1 MPSWSFAPLGPTT
14 GANMENLVVG
24 LLAQPDLEFT
34 SALTSWYGA
43 LDRRYSFTTTG
54 LRLVSDDA
62 GPLQIAGGTVT
73 ALFVREDTRTLLQAS
88 GFQISVETLVT
99 LKNAGATVN
108 LALFLLAGRD
118 KIFGT
123 GLGDTLYGFSSAD
136 TMLGGGGNDA
146 LFGGDGHDS
155 LYGGAGADSLLAD
168 GNDDRVWGAAGN
180 DILIGDAGNDW
191 LYGGKGAD
199 LLIGDNGTDRFVFD
213 AAPASGVDTI
223 QAYQAEDTILLDED
237 AFLGIGARGAL
248 GAARFRLGTAAAD
261 RSDRIIYDA
270 TTGSVWFDRDGTG
283 PVAQKLFLRLPA
295 GSPLT
300 AGEFL
305 IIA

>member
-1 MPSWSFAPLGPTT
+1 MPSWSFAPLGPTS
-14 GANMENLVVG
+14 GANMENLIVG

-34 SALTSWYGA
+34 AALTSWYGA
-43 LDRRYSFTTTG
+43 LDRRYSFTATG
-54 LRLVSDDA
+54 TRFVSDDG
-62 GPLQIAGGTVT
+62 GPLQIAGGTIT
-73 ALFVREDTRTLLQAS
+73 ALFVREGTRTLLQAS
-88 GFQISVETLVT
+88 GFQLSVETLVT
-99 LKNAGATVN
+99 LKGAGATVN

-146 LFGGDGHDS
+146 LFGGNGHDS

-168 GNDDRVWGAAGN
+168 ADDDRVWGAGGN

-199 LLIGDNGTDRFVFD
+199 LLIGDNGTDRFVFE

-223 QAYQAEDTILLDED
+223 QAYQAEDAILLDED

-248 GAARFRLGTAAAD
+248 GAGAL
-261 RSDRIIYDA
+261 
-270 TTGSVWFDRDGTG
+270 
-283 PVAQKLFLRLPA
+283 
-295 GSPLT
+295 SPRHKCRRPQ
-300 AGEFL
+300 
-305 IIA
+305 